1 MAVAVSNRIT
11 GEQREDAWKRYQSG
25 ESIKDISQSVGVSYI
40 SAWFMTEGRRRGF
53 GSWNEYQK
61 HLAKERGFGS
71 YGEYREHL
79 AKERGFGSL
88 NEYREH
94 LAKERGFG
102 SLNEYREHLAKERAN
117 RNSNKELSYLIKTR
131 LREIGKNQSWLAD
144 QIGVSRQAVS
154 FYSQGKLIPKA
165 EVLNRL
171 FEVFG
176 VERKSKT
183 LEDIAE
189 N

>member
-61 HLAKERGFGS
+61 
-71 YGEYREHL
+71 
-79 AKERGFGSL
+79 
-88 NEYREH
+88 H

>member
-71 YGEYREHL
+71 YG
-79 AKERGFGSL
+79 
-88 NEYREH
+88 EYREH